1 MACTCCNET
10 ALEVLIRL
18 GGETKDDTALREL
31 AMQSMAEYL
40 SKGDD
45 YLLHHN
51 RNTGQDPTLRLM
63 RILTP
68 ASIGQENRRTVI
80 AFLCDVLSL
89 EKLVK
94 SIPPVVHRE
103 PGLFRHQFMTLARKP
118 EEWFTNRMVNAD
130 FYHRDQ
136 KLARYRQQLLQIALA
151 PCTSEE
157 EEEEEEDEKESKAGV
172 NYSLFEED
180 A

>member
-1 MACTCCNET
+1 
-10 ALEVLIRL
+10 
-18 GGETKDDTALREL
+18 
-31 AMQSMAEYL
+31 
-40 SKGDD
+40 
-45 YLLHHN
+45 
-51 RNTGQDPTLRLM
+51 
-63 RILTP
+63 
-68 ASIGQENRRTVI
+68 
-80 AFLCDVLSL
+80 
-89 EKLVK
+89 
-94 SIPPVVHRE
+94 
-103 PGLFRHQFMTLARKP
+103 MTLARKP